1 MTNVG
6 EWDAKG
12 LAAKLAL
19 PHVLSAWGSREEM
32 VRAARL
38 AVCCNYFYKK
48 KKNVG
53 EWDKFWNIDMDKE
66 VFLLL

>member
-48 KKNVG
+48 KKKMLESGTNFG
-53 EWDKFWNIDMDKE
+53 I
-66 VFLLL
+66 